1 MFKKI
6 ISIITALSLILSVGM
21 VRISADDVADDTV
34 YDENY
39 VEDNSNEAEE
49 RQAVA
54 GAFNEETEVTVPAT
68 KIKLKSGSNKKMLV
82 GETFQIKISFK
93 PSNSDDYVTYKSMNK
108 KVVQVSRDGLVTAV
122 GEGNTTVRLTTSTGK
137 KANVVVNVS
146 PNENVSPDTEV
157 TSVSVMEE
165 NIMLRS
171 GKTAKIDYILYPIGA
186 ADTVTFTSDNPDIA
200 EVSSDGTIKGL
211 NDGTATITIKTSS
224 GAVTEC
230 TVTVYTGIFK
240 GIDVSKW
247 QGTINW
253 KKVKKTGIDFA
264 MIRSSYGDCDV
275 DEKLKANVKGC
286 EKYDIPYGFYHY
298 TYAKTVSEAKKEAK
312 FFLKT
317 IKNYNPE
324 YPVVLDIEENFYKS
338 MSKKKVTD
346 IICAFIEVLED
357 AGYYAMIYSYATF
370 LEDHTDIERLAP
382 YDIWIACW
390 GDEEKLNNSYR
401 HHYGMWQYTDKGKI
415 SGITENTVD
424 LNYAYKDYAE
434 RIRRFGLNRLK

>member
-6 ISIITALSLILSVGM
+6 ISVITALSLILSVGI

-34 YDENY
+34 YDENFI
-39 VEDNSNEAEE
+39 EDDSEETDE

-54 GAFNEETEVTVPAT
+54 GAFNEETEVTIPAT
-68 KIKLKSGSNKKMLV
+68 KVKLKSGSLKNILV

-93 PSNSDDYVTYKSMNK
+93 PSNSDDYVTYRSMNPK
-108 KVVQVSRDGLVTAV
+108 IVKVTKDGLVTAV
-122 GEGNTTVRLTTSTGK
+122 GEGGTTVRLTTSTGK
-137 KANVVVNVS
+137 RTSVVVNVS
-146 PNENVSPDTEV
+146 PNENVTPDTEV
-157 TSVSVMEE
+157 SSVSVMEE

-171 GKTAKIDYILYPIGA
+171 GKTAKIEYILYPVGVS
-186 ADTVTFTSDNPDIA
+186 DTITFTSDNPDIA
-200 EVSSDGTIKGL
+200 KVSSDGTIKGL
-211 NDGTATITIKTSS
+211 NDGNAIITLKTSS
-224 GAVTEC
+224 GLTAQC
-230 TVTVYTGIFK
+230 TVTVYTGVFK

-253 KKVKKTGIDFA
+253 KKVKKSGIDFA

-275 DEKLKANVKGC
+275 DEKLKANVRGC

-298 TYAKTVSEAKKEAK
+298 TYAKNVSEAKKEAR

-317 IKNYNPE
+317 IKNFNPE

-346 IICAFIEVLED
+346 IICAFVEVLED
-357 AGYYAMIYSYATF
+357 KGYYAMIYSYASF
-370 LEDHTDIERLAP
+370 LEEHTDINRLAP

-390 GDEEKLNNSYR
+390 GDEEKLNSSYS
-401 HHYGMWQYTDKGKI
+401 HHYGMWQYTDEGKI

-434 RIRRFGLNRLK
+434 RIRRFGLNNLK